1 MPPAVVFA
9 GDILVYCLYACGEQT
24 DVRVFKR
31 REKVL
36 TPSSYFLCPKL
47 NQLNLLKKIKYL

>member
-47 NQLNLLKKIKYL
+47 NQLIELY